1 MPSAGGALTL
11 VAGILG
17 LIQGI
22 YIFIALLIFDYY
34 SYGYIDYFGW
44 GSAFLLVCGVIAL
57 VFSIFAII
65 GGIFA
70 LQRKGWAMAVTGGI
84 FGMLAFGLGIGFIL
98 GLIGLILIAISR
110 AEFHS

>member
-1 MPSAGGALTL
+1 MPAAGGALTL

-22 YIFIALLIFDYY
+22 YLFIIILILDSY
-34 SYGYIDYFGW
+34 SYGFYDYFGW
-44 GSAFLLVCGVIAL
+44 GGAFLLVCGVLAL
-57 VFSIFAII
+57 VFSIIAIV

-70 LQRKGWAMAVTGGI
+70 LQRRGWAIAVTGGI
-84 FGMLAFGLGIGFIL
+84 LGMLAVGFFIGFIL

-110 AEFHS
+110 AEFHN